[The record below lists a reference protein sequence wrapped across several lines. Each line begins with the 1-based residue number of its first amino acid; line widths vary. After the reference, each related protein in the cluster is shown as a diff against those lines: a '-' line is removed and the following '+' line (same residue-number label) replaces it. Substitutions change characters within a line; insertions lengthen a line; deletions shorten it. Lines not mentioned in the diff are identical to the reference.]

1 MPQRSLAALSQ
12 AEFWVEGGNLT
23 HEAELWSGKGIGF
36 GVGVVERQPC
46 VQILALVLILGLK
59 FSKSQF
65 PYEIRIKVSCQ
76 DVLEISKIIFIRYP
90 AESLA
95 S

>member
-1 MPQRSLAALSQ
+1 M
-12 AEFWVEGGNLT
+12 EGRNLT
-23 HEAELWSGKGIGF
+23 HEAELWSGKSVGF
-36 GVGVVERQPC
+36 EVGVVERQLC

-59 FSKSQF
+59 FSTSQF
-65 PYEIRIKVSCQ
+65 PYKIRIKVSCQ
-76 DVLEISKIIFIRYP
+76 DVLEISEIIFIRYP